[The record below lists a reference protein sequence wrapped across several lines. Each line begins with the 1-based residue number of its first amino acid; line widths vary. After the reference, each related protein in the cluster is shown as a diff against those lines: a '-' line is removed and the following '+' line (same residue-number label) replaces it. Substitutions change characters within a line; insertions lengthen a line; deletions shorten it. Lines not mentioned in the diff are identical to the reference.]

1 MTELL
6 PALFL
11 ALGYL
16 LLFGCTEALHR
27 LVRVPVEW
35 SRKFMHVAGG
45 LLSLLLPVLFSTP
58 YMVLVLAAAFG
69 GLLWGTRRVGLLD
82 SVHAVSRTSQG
93 SVLFPIPLF
102 ICFLLMYW
110 RGNPA
115 LFYVPVLILTIAD
128 PLAFAV
134 GTRWPWRPYRIG
146 SSTKT
151 GSGSGAFAFAAFVL
165 SMAYLSGVHPLP
177 LALGYSLMLCMVTTF
192 AEAFSDYGFDNL
204 TVPLAAAGVL
214 MIA

>member
-6 PALFL
+6 PAVFL

-16 LLFGCTEALHR
+16 LLFACAEALHR
-27 LVRVPVEW
+27 FAKVPVEW

-58 YMVLVLAAAFG
+58 YVVLALAAAFG
-69 GLLWGTRRVGLLD
+69 GLLWGTRRLGLMH

-93 SVLFPIPLF
+93 SVLFPIPIF

-110 RGNPA
+110 RGYPA

-134 GTRWPWRPYRIG
+134 GTRWPWRPYRLG
-146 SSTKT
+146 SSVKT
-151 GSGSGAFAFAAFVL
+151 GSGSGAFALAAFVL
-165 SMAYLSGVHPLP
+165 SMAYLSRVHPLSV
-177 LALGYSLMLCMVTTF
+177 AFGYSLALCVVTALT
-192 AEAFSDYGFDNL
+192 EALSDYGFDNL
-204 TVPLAAAGVL
+204 TVPLAAAAVL
-214 MIA
+214 WV